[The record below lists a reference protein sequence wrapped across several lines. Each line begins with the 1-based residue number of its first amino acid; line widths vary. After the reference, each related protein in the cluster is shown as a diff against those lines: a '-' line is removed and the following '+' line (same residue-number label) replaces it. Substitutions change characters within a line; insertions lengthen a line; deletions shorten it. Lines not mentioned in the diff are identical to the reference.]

1 MVGAGVIS
9 RFPAGLLVLVL
20 LLAGWVPARAG
31 GLTLGQVVSRVLAYA
46 PELKAAQ
53 ERLERARLARKEAFT
68 CFLPT
73 LSTRY
78 AYQRLQDPARISTP
92 LGDVVTAWEHTWSW
106 STTLHQPLF
115 TGFRLASAYRLAEL
129 GVDLAGVELAGRR
142 LDLEL
147 AAVEAYLEYLR
158 AQKARQVAR
167 QAVRRL
173 QAHLKVARDFH
184 QAGVV
189 ALNAVLKTKVELAR
203 AQQELVRAANAV
215 EMARARLNRLM
226 GRSLE
231 APLAVVDIL
240 KVHTCRLDY
249 ARAREQARRHRPE
262 LKAMALRIRQA
273 EQAVRRARS
282 AYWPQVGLAASYQFT
297 ADSPELGDSAYYD
310 ATGWQVSASLDWS
323 LWEWGRT
330 RHRVGQARAELR
342 RLKALARQ
350 LGDEVDLQVKRALLF
365 LHQSSQ
371 NIATARTAVDQARE
385 NYRLTRDRYEQQL
398 TTNTELLDAQT
409 LLTRARNDYY
419 TALTVY
425 NLALARLM
433 RAVGRH
439 ITPALAGAAKKK
451 RNPQP

>member
-1 MVGAGVIS
+1 MVGAGVMP
-9 RFPAGLLVLVL
+9 RVLAGLLGLVML
-20 LLAGWVPARAG
+20 LVGGASAAGEE
-31 GLTLGQVVSRVLAYA
+31 LTLGQAVSQALAYA
-46 PELKAAQ
+46 PELKAAR
-53 ERLERARLARKEAFT
+53 ERLERARLARDEAFT
-68 CFLPT
+68 YFLPT

-78 AYQRLQDPARISTP
+78 AYQRLQDPTRISTP
-92 LGDVVTAWEHTWSW
+92 LGDIVTAWDHTWSW
-106 STTLHQPLF
+106 STTLRQPVF

-129 GVDLAGVELAGRR
+129 GVDLAGVELASRR

-147 AAVEAYLEYLR
+147 ATAEAYLEYLR
-158 AQKARQVAR
+158 AQKTHEVAR
-167 QAVRRL
+167 QAVRQL

-184 QAGVV
+184 QAGVI

-203 AQQELVRAANAV
+203 AQQDLVKAANAV
-215 EMARARLNRLM
+215 EVARARLNRLM

-240 KVHTCRLDY
+240 KVHSCRLSY
-249 ARAREQARRHRPE
+249 TQAREQAHRNRPE
-262 LKAMALRIRQA
+262 LKAVALRIRQA
-273 EQAVRRARS
+273 EQAVRRAQS

-297 ADSPELGDSAYYD
+297 ADSPELGDSPYYD
-310 ATGWQVSASLDWS
+310 ATGWQVTASLDWS

-350 LGDEVDLQVKRALLF
+350 LRDQVDLQVKQALLF
-365 LHQSSQ
+365 LHESAR
-371 NIATARTAVDQARE
+371 NIVTARTAVEQAQE

-433 RAVGRH
+433 RAMGRH
-439 ITPALAGAAKKK
+439 IAPALAGTEDK
-451 RNPQP
+451 RNP